1 MSDNAPTLPFAEVPD
16 DYFAEC
22 EEHLAA
28 ARRGVLAL
36 RTWVDQPLADDEIV
50 DDLFRAFHSIKG
62 LSAMVG
68 VRPAEQLAH
77 ALEDFLGTLRRGA
90 VVLATEGCDVLVE
103 GVKALDEVIT
113 ARREHSPK
121 PDVSRLVARLASL
134 VASRREAQRDA
145 TADSEAP
152 RQQSSGAAADLK
164 ATSELSGPRLTPRER
179 ARLNVA
185 LTAGARPHCF
195 RFSPT
200 PALAERGINVN
211 TARAR
216 LTEAGEIV
224 HAEPRIGSSGE
235 VTFLFLVATRAD
247 EGAIAAWS
255 AEGLTPVA
263 WEDETGQVAG
273 TTGGTSGPA
282 RARTNLVRVDLAKL
296 DELMRLVGELVIT
309 RGRFEQGLKR
319 AGAAARGAAWRPFHE
334 TNQALERQLRDLRE
348 AVMSVRLV
356 PMREAFEKMDFV
368 VHDLTRGTGKLVNLH
383 TTGEQTEVDKLIV
396 DRLMDPLLHL
406 VRNAVSHGLETPAE
420 RVAAGK
426 PATGRLSLRA
436 AAEGEMAVIEVE
448 DDGRGVDRAAVYAR
462 AREAD
467 IVADAGVLGCGA
479 DADAARLLDLICRP
493 SFSTREEADRSS
505 GRGVGMAVVSTA
517 VESMGGTLELAT
529 RPGHGAKFTMR
540 LPLTLAITDALI
552 VRAGGERY
560 AVPRGQV
567 REVLRGE
574 TGDVTTFDSN
584 ELLTNRGQPLA
595 LVRLDRLFSLPAA
608 DRQSFH
614 VLVVGPAAGLVVD
627 QVIDLREIVI
637 RPLIDP
643 LVRQPGLVGATEL
656 GDRQAILILD
666 AKTLVEHYGRRP
678 NDHRQTVI

>member
-1 MSDNAPTLPFAEVPD
+1 MSDNAPTLPFADVPD

-22 EEHLAA
+22 DEHLAA

-36 RTWVDQPLADDEIV
+36 RAWVDQPLADNEIV

-77 ALEDFLGTLRRGA
+77 GLEDFLGGLRRGA
-90 VVLATEGCDVLVE
+90 VVLAAEGFDALVE
-103 GVKALDEVIT
+103 GVKTLNDVIT
-113 ARREHSPK
+113 ARREHFPE
-121 PDVSRLVARLASL
+121 PDVSRLVAMLASF
-134 VASRREAQRDA
+134 AGTRR
-145 TADSEAP
+145 ADKRPLNRGDSP
-152 RQQSSGAAADLK
+152 RQTSSAAADPDSR
-164 ATSELSGPRLTPRER
+164 SESSGPRLTPRER
-179 ARLNVA
+179 ARLNAA
-185 LTAGARPHCF
+185 LTAGARPRCF

-211 TARAR
+211 TARER

-235 VTFLFLVATRAD
+235 VTFLFVVATRAE
-247 EGAIAAWS
+247 EGAMAAW
-255 AEGLTPVA
+255 AADGLTAVA
-263 WEDETGQVAG
+263 WEDQAGQVAG
-273 TTGGTSGPA
+273 ATGGTSGPA
-282 RARTNLVRVDLAKL
+282 RARTNFVRVDLAKL

-309 RGRFEQGLKR
+309 RGRFEQGLKT

-356 PMREAFEKMDFV
+356 PMREAFERMNFV
-368 VHDLTRGTGKLVNLH
+368 VHDLTRGTGKLVNIQK
-383 TTGEQTEVDKLIV
+383 TGEQTEVDKLIV

-426 PATGRLSLRA
+426 PATGQLSLRA

-448 DDGRGVDRAAVYAR
+448 DDGRGVDAAAVDAR
-462 AREAD
+462 ARETG
-467 IVADAGVLGCGA
+467 IVAEAGVLGDGA
-479 DADAARLLDLICRP
+479 DADAARLLDLICLP
-493 SFSTREEADRSS
+493 SFSTRDEADRSS
-505 GRGVGMAVVSTA
+505 GRGVGMAAVSTA

-529 RPGHGAKFTMR
+529 WPGHGAKFTMR

-552 VRAGGERY
+552 VRAGGERF

-574 TGDVTTFDSN
+574 SGDVTTFESN

-595 LVRLDRLFSLPAA
+595 LVRLDRLFSLPAVE
-608 DRQSFH
+608 RQSFH
-614 VLVVGPAAGLVVD
+614 VLVVGGPTAGLVVD

-643 LVRQPGLVGATEL
+643 FVRQPGLAGATEL

-678 NDHRQTVI
+678 NDHRKAAI